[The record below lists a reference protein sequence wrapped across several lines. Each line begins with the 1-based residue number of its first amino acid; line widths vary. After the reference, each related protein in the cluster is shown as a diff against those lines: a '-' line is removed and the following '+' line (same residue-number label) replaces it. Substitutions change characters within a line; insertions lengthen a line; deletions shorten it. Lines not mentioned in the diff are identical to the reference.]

1 MTHVSPT
8 AIGAWALHA
17 HTSALQSQLTV
28 PEGCE
33 RGCVRGVRS
42 EGYMGYMCEMGV
54 REGCERGVSWCVR
67 GGV

>member
-1 MTHVSPT
+1 M
-8 AIGAWALHA
+8 
-17 HTSALQSQLTV
+17 
-28 PEGCE
+28 
-33 RGCVRGVRS
+33 RS